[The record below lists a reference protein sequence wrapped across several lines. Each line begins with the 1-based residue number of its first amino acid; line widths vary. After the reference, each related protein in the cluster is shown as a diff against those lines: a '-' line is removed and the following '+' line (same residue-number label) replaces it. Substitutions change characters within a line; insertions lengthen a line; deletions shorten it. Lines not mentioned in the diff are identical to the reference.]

1 MQDFIDIYDA
11 NLNHLGSKES
21 SIVHQEGL
29 WHITFHL
36 WLVSAKDDGKILY
49 QLRSK
54 DVDNFPDILDVSA
67 AGHLQA
73 GETIPDGIREAAEEL
88 GVSVE
93 VSNLNFLG
101 FRVEV
106 SDEGENYKNREYQA
120 VHMAITELSLDDFK
134 PDTKEVSGL
143 YWIPI
148 KQGIDLF
155 SGKSDS
161 VDCEG
166 VYFDETTES
175 WIKQRCNLSR
185 KHFLPRIQNYY
196 LTTHVM
202 AERLLSGDT
211 ALAIS

>member
-1 MQDFIDIYDA
+1 MTELIDIYDA
-11 NLNHLGSKES
+11 NLNLLGSELS

-36 WLVSAKDDGKILY
+36 WLVSANDGGKILY
-49 QLRSK
+49 QLRAK
-54 DVDNFPDILDVSA
+54 NLDNYPDILDASA

-73 GETIPDGIREAAEEL
+73 GETIPDGVREAVEEL
-88 GVSVE
+88 GVSIE
-93 VSNLNFLG
+93 STKLHSLG

-106 SDEGENYKNREYQA
+106 SDEGHNYKNREYQA
-120 VHMAITELSLDDFK
+120 VHMALTELSLDDFN

-148 KQGIDLF
+148 KEGIDLF
-155 SGKSDS
+155 TGKSDS

-166 VYFDETTES
+166 IYFDESTES

-185 KHFLPRIQNYY
+185 KHFLPRIQQYY
-196 LTTHVM
+196 LTTHIM
-202 AERLLSGDT
+202 AERLLNGDT